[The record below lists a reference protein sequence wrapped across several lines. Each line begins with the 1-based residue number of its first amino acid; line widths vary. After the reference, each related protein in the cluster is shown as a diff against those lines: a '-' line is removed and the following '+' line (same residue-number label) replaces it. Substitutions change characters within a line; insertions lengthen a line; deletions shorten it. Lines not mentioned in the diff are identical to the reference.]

1 MVITDVLI
9 YDKNK
14 KEFMVN
20 NNVEVG
26 CHVFSLPFSFY
37 TYNCILTLGKS
48 QYTCIL
54 GVLGSNFSFIQ
65 VEDQRKFC
73 VPYFLNLFIFLYFK
87 PSSFPAHI

>member
-48 QYTCIL
+48 QYTWCI
-54 GVLGSNFSFIQ
+54 GQ
-65 VEDQRKFC
+65 
-73 VPYFLNLFIFLYFK
+73 
-87 PSSFPAHI
+87 